1 MGLYYSVVGRANR
14 GGRSN
19 RGSTVCLWL
28 YFLFFFMRRRI
39 EKAHGHWTKF
49 DYYTMT
55 CFCRSSTTTMTISV
69 LHIHIESSKRK
80 KPSEIRWNISL
91 SFEIFLGNKKCFL
104 QTQTNYV
111 FLPVNDYILAMK
123 STMSFWNL
131 LNTLIL

>member
-1 MGLYYSVVGRANR
+1 MTNR
-14 GGRSN
+14 GQQNSLSSN
-19 RGSTVCLWL
+19 LKRFAKWSNCFCNSCLWL

-111 FLPVNDYILAMK
+111 FLPVILKFVKYADP
-123 STMSFWNL
+123 
-131 LNTLIL
+131 LIDIFFKN